1 MTPKEEGVLR
11 IAGGQGF
18 YGDAPGPLADVLTEE
33 PDYVCLEALAE
44 LTLAILAKDRA
55 RDESL
60 GYTRDLPL
68 YLLQLLPALL
78 DGRTRVI
85 TNAGGIN
92 PVGALAFLKQAAARF
107 GLTGLTVA
115 LVTGDDLRGRP
126 ELLPPEWPAPAE
138 LAFAS
143 AYLGARPIVEALA
156 GGAQLVITGRVAD
169 AALFLAPLVHEHGW
183 GWDDADLLAAG
194 TVVGHLLECSGQS
207 TGGNHAGRW
216 WDVPDPWRFGFPLAD
231 VGSRRD
237 RDDLQAGGRGRRG
250 QLRHRAPAA
259 ALRGRRPDRL
269 PLAGRGGR
277 HDQRAAGRPRRRPRA
292 RARRARPAGDGS
304 LQGRGRDRATAG
316 RRTSRSRSAGPTPP
330 PRRWRP
336 RDLARKRIAVAG
348 LALEDWH
355 VERFGVDA
363 LHGHAAAA
371 TAGLARDATTARRR
385 SSCGWRGAPPTAR
398 PASRSRATSCPLAL
412 SGPPPGSTSATR
424 SRPRAS
430 ELLRILTTTVPRD
443 PIDAGVRVQL
453 EQL

>member
-55 RDESL
+55 RDEAL

-183 GWDDADLLAAG
+183 GWEDADLLAAG

-216 WDVPDPWRFGFPLAD
+216 WDVREPWRFGFPLAD
-231 VGSRRD
+231 VAPDGTATIFKPEV
-237 RDDLQAGGRGRRG
+237 AGGEVSFDTVRQQLLYEVGDPTAYLSPDVVADMTSVQLDELGDDRVRVHGVRGRPATGRYKVVG
-250 QLRHRAPAA
+250 AQRDGWAADLTLAFGWPDAA
-259 ALRGRRPDRL
+259 AKA
-269 PLAGRGGR
+269 LA
-277 HDQRAAGRPRRRPRA
+277 AA
-292 RARRARPAGDGS
+292 
-304 LQGRGRDRATAG
+304 
-316 RRTSRSRSAGPTPP
+316 
-330 PRRWRP
+330 
-336 RDLARKRIAVAG
+336 DLARKRIAVAG

-371 TAGLARDATTARRR
+371 TAGLRASDHGPAEVVLRMAWRTADRESCEQVARHIV
-385 SSCGWRGAPPTAR
+385 
-398 PASRSRATSCPLAL
+398 PLAL

-430 ELLRILTTTVPRD
+430 ELLHILTTTVPRA
-443 PIDAGVRVQL
+443 PVDAAVRVQL